1 MPYAIEIRFDQQSE
15 SRIREIWQQSA
26 LFYGSGY
33 LLKNAVIPHVALV
46 VGDEKL
52 ETVFSQ
58 IEIPTGKLHF
68 SGISFFQDGLIAFL
82 SIPPTAELAR
92 YQSSVYQAAIDL
104 GATIAPHYQPDRWH
118 PHCTIAQHCTQN
130 QNAIFG
136 DIVLDVTVRS
146 LILVHYPPTSL
157 IGERMTNEQPS

>member
-15 SRIREIWQQSA
+15 SRIRDIWQQAA
-26 LFYGSGY
+26 LFYGSDY

-52 ETVFSQ
+52 QTVFSQ
-58 IEIPTGKLHF
+58 IEIPTSKLHF

-82 SIPPTAELAR
+82 SIPPTEELAR

-130 QNAIFG
+130 QNVIFE
-136 DIVLDVTVRS
+136 DIVLDVSVHS

-157 IGERMTNEQPS
+157 IGERMTHEQPS

>member
-26 LFYGSGY
+26 LFYGSDY

-52 ETVFSQ
+52 QTAFSE
-58 IEIPTGKLHF
+58 IEIPTGKLHL

-82 SIPPTAELAR
+82 SIPPTEELAR
-92 YQSSVYQAAIDL
+92 YQSYVYQAAVNL
-104 GATIAPHYQPDRWH
+104 GATLDPNYHPDRWR

-130 QNAIFG
+130 QNQLF
-136 DIVLDVTVRS
+136 DDLTLDVSILS

-157 IGERMTNEQPS
+157 VSERLAKVLPY